1 MTELLQNIVEGNI
14 ERVTTLLQDESV
26 KREINE
32 PIEIF
37 EFLPPE
43 YVTPLSQAV
52 LSGNKDMIELLLNK
66 KADVNEPDYYGYTPL
81 KFALKS
87 KKSNSIIELLLNHNA
102 IPDDED
108 NRYIASLDDNYIRN
122 LLHQNSPQINRKRV
136 SGGMQDGPLNLIE
149 IPKDGLIIHIN
160 DRYNYNLENISK
172 KELYNC
178 NFDENYEYLTLL
190 INKQLPPDNSYSF
203 YYPTDFDESITLENI
218 ENKLKII
225 MQYDLSLCV
234 FSPQVPDIVGK
245 ANDHDK
251 SKWNNSNH
259 CKQILENNQ
268 DFLIFNFIEP
278 EDGDPDVGKITMKHD
293 VDLPRPIPKKLVQDL
308 VHPVTTN
315 QEHFDDYYDET
326 PPPLKNFFVPNTP
339 PPQQMNLE
347 EDEEEVIIPE
357 SDLED
362 IEDNEQSDMELESD
376 DDLGAHN
383 EIIPPSP

>member
-43 YVTPLSQAV
+43 YVTLLSQAV

-259 CKQILENNQ
+259 CKQTLENNQ

-278 EDGDPDVGKITMKHD
+278 EDDPDVGKRTMKHD
-293 VDLPRPIPKKLVQDL
+293 VDLPKPIPKKSIHYLI
-308 VHPVTTN
+308 HPLPDN
-315 QEHFDDYYDET
+315 EEHFDNYYDET
-326 PPPLKNFFVPNTP
+326 PPPLKNFFVPDTPPPTPP

-347 EDEEEVIIPE
+347 EDEEEIIPE
-357 SDLED
+357 
-362 IEDNEQSDMELESD
+362 SDMELESD